1 VRGDTGCVA
10 DSSQQLAPH
19 EVRESQFTVATDI
32 PARSTRFPLIRLGRQ
47 SPGNLTA
54 FSRACSAPP
63 ISTTPQRC

>member
-1 VRGDTGCVA
+1 
-10 DSSQQLAPH
+10 
-19 EVRESQFTVATDI
+19 VRESQFTVATDI